1 MHFHAI
7 LTAVTR
13 MISAFLFL
21 GATVYLARLLGPEGQ
36 GQYAFAMTL
45 AATVTQF
52 ANLGL
57 HAGNTY
63 LVAQQRDRLPAL
75 LANSV
80 WISLGLGGITGGA
93 TFAVGQSLGWVDG
106 SPFWLAL
113 LGGSLVAARLFFSLG
128 GSLLAGL
135 GRVRALNIAELLNY
149 GSTMVLL
156 IVVGSLGGDI
166 FSLMV
171 ATLVAWTGASAVM
184 FALLV
189 RTAGLSLQL
198 DRDVFLVGWKY
209 AAKAYAMSLLGF
221 LVLRTSVFLIDS
233 FHGDAEVGQYSVA
246 SQMFDFLNLLP
257 ASLALVLLPRLVQDA
272 ESRWV
277 TTLKSVGIIG
287 GVMVVACVGAAFF
300 AAPTLRLLF
309 GDRYAQ
315 ATPILLAMLPAAF
328 FCSLTTVASQYLA
341 AAGYP
346 KELFA
351 IWGGA
356 FVATIA
362 LGCVFIRSSGGYG
375 AAVTLSIVYAAAFA
389 LSLGLAYV
397 TEQRRLSQTNNP
409 LSLDSFNTSRR
420 TAA

>member
-1 MHFHAI
+1 MHFNAI

-13 MISAFLFL
+13 MVSAFLFL

-45 AATVTQF
+45 AATITQF

-80 WISLGLGGITGGA
+80 WISLGLGGIAGGA
-93 TFAVGQSLGWVDG
+93 TFALGQRLDWVEG
-106 SPFWLAL
+106 SPLWLAL
-113 LGGSLVAARLFFSLG
+113 LGGALVAARLFFSLG

-171 ATLVAWTGASAVM
+171 ATLAAWMGASAVM

-189 RTAGLSLQL
+189 SSAGLSLRP
-198 DRDVFLVGWKY
+198 DKAVFLVGWKY

-221 LVLRTSVFLIDS
+221 LVLRTSVFLIES
-233 FHGDAEVGQYSVA
+233 FHGKGEVGRYSVA
-246 SQMFDFLNLLP
+246 AQMFDFLNLLP

-272 ESRWV
+272 GSRWIM
-277 TTLKSVGIIG
+277 TLKSVGIIG
-287 GVMVVACVGAAFF
+287 GVMVVACIGAAFF
-300 AAPTLRLLF
+300 AAPTLQLLF
-309 GDRYAQ
+309 GDRYSQ

-356 FVATIA
+356 LAGTIA
-362 LGCVFIRSSGGYG
+362 LGSVFIRSSGGYG
-375 AAVTLSIVYAAAFA
+375 AAITLSIVYAGAFT
-389 LSLGLAYV
+389 LSLALAYI
-397 TEQRRLSQTNNP
+397 TEQRRLAQTQN
-409 LSLDSFNTSRR
+409 SRHLDSLNTSRR
-420 TAA
+420 IAA

>member
-1 MHFHAI
+1 MHFNAI

-45 AATVTQF
+45 AATITQF

-63 LVAQQRDRLPAL
+63 LVAQDRARLPAL

-80 WISLGLGGITGGA
+80 WISLGLGGIAGSV
-93 TFAVGQSLGWVDG
+93 TFALGQSLGWVDG
-106 SPFWLAL
+106 SPLWLAL
-113 LGGSLVAARLFFSLG
+113 LGGALVAARLFFSLG

-171 ATLVAWTGASAVM
+171 ATLAAWTGASAVM

-189 RTAGLSLQL
+189 QTTGLSLQP
-198 DRDVFLVGWKY
+198 DKRVFLVGWTY

-221 LVLRTSVFLIDS
+221 LVLRTSVFLIES
-233 FHGDAEVGQYSVA
+233 FHGKGEVGQYSVA

-272 ESRWV
+272 GSRW
-277 TTLKSVGIIG
+277 TMTLKSVGIIG
-287 GVMVVACVGAAFF
+287 GVMIIACLGAACF
-300 AAPTLRLLF
+300 AAPTLQLLF
-309 GDRYAQ
+309 GDRYAD

-346 KELFA
+346 QELFA

-356 FVATIA
+356 WVATVA
-362 LGCVFIRSSGGYG
+362 LGSVFIRSSGGYG
-375 AAVTLSIVYAAAFA
+375 AAITLSLVYAAAFV
-389 LSLGLAYV
+389 LSLGLAYL
-397 TEQRRLSQTNNP
+397 TEQRRLAASRIESP
-409 LSLDSFNTSRR
+409 SLVTPRR
-420 TAA
+420 AAA